1 MRFLE
6 RIREIEREEIK
17 EKTLFEKK
25 LRSKLLQKLSAASRK
40 AGEKANNGGNSDKHY
55 FSIRQN
61 CEKNKRRK
69 TVNVQTEFPLQAN
82 AVIKLRWMKRLT
94 FPQGSRGRR

>member
-17 EKTLFEKK
+17 EKTIFEKK

-40 AGEKANNGGNSDKHY
+40 AGRAANNNGNSDNRYYLIK
-55 FSIRQN
+55 
-61 CEKNKRRK
+61 KN
-69 TVNVQTEFPLQAN
+69 
-82 AVIKLRWMKRLT
+82 
-94 FPQGSRGRR
+94 

>member
-1 MRFLE
+1 ME

-40 AGEKANNGGNSDKHY
+40 TGKSANNEDKSDNRYYLIK
-55 FSIRQN
+55 
-61 CEKNKRRK
+61 KN
-69 TVNVQTEFPLQAN
+69 
-82 AVIKLRWMKRLT
+82 
-94 FPQGSRGRR
+94 

>member
-40 AGEKANNGGNSDKHY
+40 VGGSANNEGNSDNRYYLIK
-55 FSIRQN
+55 
-61 CEKNKRRK
+61 KN
-69 TVNVQTEFPLQAN
+69 
-82 AVIKLRWMKRLT
+82 
-94 FPQGSRGRR
+94 